1 MSTECCA
8 LFRYFGVRAEVVDFV
23 YRVAPPKEARKRR
36 HGAGSAEAAQ
46 AGPPTAMGLALHS
59 WFNHVYCEEVQREWA
74 AWMQVTGLSQ
84 PEATA
89 PTSSSGPGSC
99 RERSGAAPT
108 GPGVIDLTG
117 SDEEDVASPAA
128 PTTSGASGSGGIEGG
143 IPASY
148 VPPVYLQHQGHSRT
162 IVGQRTAT
170 GSGSGVVGQPHGSTS
185 LLILDPAHGGQTIL
199 DSLLASDPGSAS
211 VGANFFGSFRAAG
224 WEKLLSSGLDSFRQ
238 EAYQVVYIA
247 PGLLTA
253 GERAA
258 SRNISSHLIKV

>member
-1 MSTECCA
+1 MFAECCA

-59 WFNHVYCEEVQREWA
+59 WFNHVYCKEVQREWA

-84 PEATA
+84 PETTA
-89 PTSSSGPGSC
+89 PTSSSG
-99 RERSGAAPT
+99 SGPA
-108 GPGVIDLTG
+108 VIDLTG
-117 SDEEDVASPAA
+117 SDEDDVPSPAV

-143 IPASY
+143 IPARY
-148 VPPVYLQHQGHSRT
+148 IPPVYLQHQGHSRT
-162 IVGQRTAT
+162 IVGQRTAA
-170 GSGSGVVGQPHGSTS
+170 GSGNGVAGQPHGSTS
-185 LLILDPAHGGQTIL
+185 LLILDPAHGGQAIL
-199 DSLLASDPGSAS
+199 DSLLASDPSNAS

-258 SRNISSHLIKV
+258 SRNISSRLIKV